1 MKQGQCANSN
11 YKLHAEVGKMDILTD
26 ELGLIYKHG
35 VKIMPDVVTGD
46 GRVAGHLGTHTFRV
60 KSHHMS
66 RCAFMH

>member
-1 MKQGQCANSN
+1 
-11 YKLHAEVGKMDILTD
+11 MDIFTD
-26 ELGLIYKHG
+26 ELGLIYKPG

-46 GRVAGHLGTHTFRV
+46 GTVAGHLRTHTFRV